1 MPRYQFNKFI
11 DSLEQ
16 CLDRW
21 YYCRFQKN
29 RDRQRIDYETMK
41 LFFNDIDGWAC
52 MFFCKEDGEA
62 MDQIDY
68 ETLEVTRDA
77 QPEDAER

>member
-1 MPRYQFNKFI
+1 
-11 DSLEQ
+11 
-16 CLDRW
+16 
-21 YYCRFQKN
+21 
-29 RDRQRIDYETMK
+29 MK

-68 ETLEVTRDA
+68 NTLEVTRDA
-77 QPEDAER
+77 QPEDADR